1 MRQWSIKQCTSPMMI
16 HNITPSVDY
25 NNWLKCLDT
34 QLNEPTKQINNGP
47 QVVEP
52 TFEKTLLLNFGD

>member
-1 MRQWSIKQCTSPMMI
+1 MMI

-34 QLNEPTKQINNGP
+34 QLNEPTNQINNGP